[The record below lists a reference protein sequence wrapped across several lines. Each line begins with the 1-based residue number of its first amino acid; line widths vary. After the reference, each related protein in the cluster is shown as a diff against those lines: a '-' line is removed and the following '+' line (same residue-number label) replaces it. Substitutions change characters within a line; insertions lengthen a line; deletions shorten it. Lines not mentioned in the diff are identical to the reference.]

1 MSHQTEAPFSP
12 ASDDEEQALEGV
24 SKSQLKRD
32 SKALQDLGKKLAGY
46 NPEQLARIPLNDQL
60 LDAIQLAHK
69 IANKRGALKRHFQY
83 IGKLLRNLDPTP
95 IIQAVELIEQADN
108 HNRQRFKRLEQWRER
123 ILTEGDPAIDQ
134 LCQDNPQMDRQKLRQ
149 LARNHQAATEQHKVK
164 FARQLFKEL
173 SERLD

>member
-1 MSHQTEAPFSP
+1 MVT
-12 ASDDEEQALEGV
+12 DDDSGIDKK
-24 SKSQLKRD
+24 SKSQVKREL
-32 SKALQDLGKKLAGY
+32 KALQDLGKKLAGY
-46 NPEQLARIPLNDQL
+46 NQEQLAKIPLNEQL
-60 LDAIQLAHK
+60 LEAIRLAHK

-95 IIQAVELIEQADN
+95 IIQAVELIEQADRQ
-108 HNRQRFKRLEQWRER
+108 NRQRFKRLEQWRER
-123 ILTEGDPAIDQ
+123 ILAEGDPAINQ
-134 LCQDNPQMDRQKLRQ
+134 LCQESPQMDRQKLRQ